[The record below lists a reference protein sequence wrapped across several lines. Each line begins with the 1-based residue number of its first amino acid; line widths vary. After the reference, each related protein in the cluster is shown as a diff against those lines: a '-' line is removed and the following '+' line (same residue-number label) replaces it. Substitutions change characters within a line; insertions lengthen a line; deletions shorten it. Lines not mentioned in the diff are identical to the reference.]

1 MSINMD
7 MLKISWQ
14 VSRGIYPENTYTDV
28 FRRDSYFFPVLI
40 KLKSSLHNKRKIHY
54 SSSNTHII
62 YQDRQTISQA
72 NIVLY
77 EF

>member
-1 MSINMD
+1 MD

-14 VSRGIYPENTYTDV
+14 VSHGIYPENTYTDF
-28 FRRDSYFFPVLI
+28 FRRDAKFFPILI
-40 KLKSSLHNKRKIHY
+40 KLKSSFHKQRKIRG
-54 SSSNTHII
+54 SSSHII
-62 YQDRQTISQA
+62 HKGCETISTA

>member
-1 MSINMD
+1 MD

-14 VSRGIYPENTYTDV
+14 VSRGIYPENTYTDC
-28 FRRDSYFFPVLI
+28 FRRDAKFFPILI
-40 KLKSSLHNKRKIHY
+40 KLKSSFHKQRKIRG
-54 SSSNTHII
+54 SSSHII
-62 YQDRQTISQA
+62 YKDRQTISTA